1 MEELKARGNTPLAMG
16 IRKALK
22 VLEAEK
28 RKNPEETGILVMLT
42 DGKANFDTQE
52 GKPWFLALKAA
63 EELKRKGVPVLVID
77 TENSVF
83 GMGLARQ
90 LSDAAG
96 GKYVKL

>member
-42 DGKANFDTQE
+42 DGKANFDTRE
-52 GKPWFLALKAA
+52 GKPWSLALKAA
-63 EELKRKGVPVLVID
+63 EELKRK
-77 TENSVF
+77 
-83 GMGLARQ
+83 ACRCW
-90 LSDAAG
+90 
-96 GKYVKL
+96 